1 MNPGSTNQTTTQ
13 QSPSWQQPYQNYGLN
28 QAYSLYNRG
37 PTVAPFSPMQE
48 QALGNMQSFA
58 NNNMIG
64 GSGFQPQSPMS
75 GGFQPGMAMTDGG
88 GIQTSTNGTTYN
100 GQPVGQNNLPPGWS
114 YQNGN
119 VYGPQY
125 APGTSPGHLGGA
137 TPTAGGGAMAGQM
150 AGGPS
155 GGSPQQSLAGAG
167 SGQPGALP
175 SMNNWVTNTLNG
187 NPAQNPYLNSMFN
200 QAADSTQN
208 RLASEFAGAGR
219 GVTNSLPLR
228 SDELN
233 NLATNIYGGA
243 YNTGLQQQ
251 DIAASMAPN
260 VVSSEMGLQQGLYG
274 GGQQVQNLAQQYA
287 NAPANWLNQY
297 LGQTSP
303 GMGTSTTTPYYYNQ
317 GAGALG
323 GALVGSQLGQ
333 QAGFSPWMGALGG
346 AILGG

>member
-13 QSPSWQQPYQNYGLN
+13 TSPSWQQPYQNYGLN
-28 QAYSLYNRG
+28 QAYSLYNKG

-48 QALGNMQSFA
+48 QALGGIQNLG
-58 NNNMIG
+58 NNN
-64 GSGFQPQSPMS
+64 PL
-75 GGFQPGMAMTDGG
+75 
-88 GIQTSTNGTTYN
+88 TNSAVNYN
-100 GQPVGQNNLPPGWS
+100 TNVLNN
-114 YQNGN
+114 
-119 VYGPQY
+119 GPE
-125 APGTSPGHLGGA
+125 
-137 TPTAGGGAMAGQM
+137 
-150 AGGPS
+150 
-155 GGSPQQSLAGAG
+155 
-167 SGQPGALP
+167 
-175 SMNNWVTNTLNG
+175 
-187 NPAQNPYLNSMFN
+187 QNPYLDRIFN
-200 QAADSTQN
+200 QAADQTQN

-233 NLATNIYGGA
+233 NLATSIYGGA
-243 YNTGLQQQ
+243 YNTGVQQQ
-251 DIAASMAPN
+251 EQAAAQAP
-260 VVSSEMGLQQGLYG
+260 GTQGMQYQDLNALYG